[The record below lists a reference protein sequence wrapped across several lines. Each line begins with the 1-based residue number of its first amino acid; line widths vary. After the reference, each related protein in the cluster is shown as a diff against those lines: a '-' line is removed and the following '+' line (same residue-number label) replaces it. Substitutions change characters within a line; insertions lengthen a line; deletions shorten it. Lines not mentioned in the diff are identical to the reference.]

1 MNIPKTLTD
10 KEKKERIKLA
20 KKIWEEK
27 LKDKNKNISNN
38 ELAKK
43 LNINRTILTTIL
55 NYTRPEFY
63 LNTEQSP
70 QPPQQEE
77 IEIDKKIESLLSYP
91 YDINNN
97 QEANFVANF
106 IIRMKNYFEENN
118 LNSAEVFYKYK
129 ASDAIL
135 NAYINTFTKE
145 FENDLENFIKKNK
158 FFNEVLNL
166 FFEKRNVNISFL
178 EKINN
183 NISDIK
189 LKTLINQIL
198 KVLKE

>member
-10 KEKKERIKLA
+10 EEKKERIKLA

-27 LKDKNKNISNN
+27 LRNKDISNN

-43 LNINRTILTTIL
+43 LNINRTILTIIL

-63 LNTEQSP
+63 LNKEQ
-70 QPPQQEE
+70 QPQQKEKEKTKIDKE
-77 IEIDKKIESLLSYP
+77 IEALLTADN
-91 YDINNN
+91 DI
-97 QEANFVANF
+97 FVKEIAD
-106 IIRMKNYFEENN
+106 YFNKNN
-118 LNSAEVFYKYK
+118 LNSAEIFYTYEV
-129 ASDAIL
+129 SDTIL
-135 NAYINTFTKE
+135 NAYINTEKE
-145 FENDLENFIKKNK
+145 KFENDLKNFIKKDE
-158 FFNEVLNL
+158 FFNQILNL

-178 EKINN
+178 KKINN

-198 KVLKE
+198 KVFNNEV